1 MKKINPWCKITKFFI
16 SNIPF
21 YSRWYFITRFFIAT
35 CSKKQIL
42 NIIDEFGC
50 YSTNKNFLK
59 EINRKYLSDID
70 IAISAI
76 NKSTLYFSYL
86 SEKLRNDKAIVKL
99 YLKNSCQKLFI
110 SDFSYFG
117 ADILNDSDI
126 AMILIEKAG
135 VHFKYFGAEVR
146 NNKHLFLYAL
156 KLCKED
162 YLKNEP
168 YLPYYIGNTLKLD
181 KEVLLE
187 VVNYYQKVPLNY
199 YDLNYDELINEAKN
213 NLLIALF
220 APAHF
225 QKRDTLSDI
234 IINHLKEFDPK
245 TRSIFDRKGA
255 DVDGINED
263 ENRLKALCVL
273 LDDFIAQNIDAQN
286 EINRIKGEIT
296 EFKRVVEA

>member
-1 MKKINPWCKITKFFI
+1 
-16 SNIPF
+16 
-21 YSRWYFITRFFIAT
+21 
-35 CSKKQIL
+35 
-42 NIIDEFGC
+42 
-50 YSTNKNFLK
+50 
-59 EINRKYLSDID
+59 
-70 IAISAI
+70 
-76 NKSTLYFSYL
+76 
-86 SEKLRNDKAIVKL
+86 
-99 YLKNSCQKLFI
+99 
-110 SDFSYFG
+110 
-117 ADILNDSDI
+117 
-126 AMILIEKAG
+126 
-135 VHFKYFGAEVR
+135 
-146 NNKHLFLYAL
+146 
-156 KLCKED
+156 
-162 YLKNEP
+162 
-168 YLPYYIGNTLKLD
+168 LPYYIGNTLKLD